1 MSTPPPGTPGD
12 PNPYGQQNPYGEQP
26 PAYGQ
31 QPPAYGQQ
39 PYGQQPAPYG
49 QEPYGQQPW
58 AGQPGYQ
65 APYGGGTQK
74 NSLGVW
80 ALVLGILGLCCGF
93 ASIAAVILGRM
104 SLQANERGEANN
116 RGLGNAGFILG
127 IIGVALW
134 VLGLILRMAGVIDTD
149 FTTYSSY

>member
-12 PNPYGQQNPYGEQP
+12 QNPYGQQNPYGEQP

-31 QPPAYGQQ
+31 QQW
-39 PYGQQPAPYG
+39 GQQPAPYG

-58 AGQPGYQ
+58 AGQSGYQ

-80 ALVLGILGLCCGF
+80 ALVLGIVGLCCGF

-104 SLQANERGEANN
+104 SQQAADRGEANN
-116 RGLGNAGFILG
+116 RGLGTAGFILG
-127 IIGVALW
+127 IIGVAFW
-134 VLGLILRMAGVIDTD
+134 VISLILQATGAI
-149 FTTYSSY
+149 TYDWSTFNN